1 MKLKK
6 DHPNGMLEIKYEK
19 GAIVEC
25 GWLVTLDTGDKV
37 RIKQFIQIAMNRVC
51 YICLFYL

>member
-6 DHPNGMLEIKYEK
+6 DHPNGRLEIKYEK
-19 GAIVEC
+19 GAIAEC

-37 RIKQFIQIAMNRVC
+37 RI
-51 YICLFYL
+51 

>member
-6 DHPNGMLEIKYEK
+6 DHPNGRLEIKYKK
-19 GAIVEC
+19 GAIVEY

-37 RIKQFIQIAMNRVC
+37 R
-51 YICLFYL
+51 L